1 MDVTSL
7 FIGIILILILI
18 IAAILYMWYRENS
31 KSRQELNNAYK
42 TMEKLSKFDPLTQ
55 LSNKNSMTDRI
66 EIEMIRMGR
75 TWRPFCLVMLVV
87 DNFRQI
93 NDKFG
98 RDSGNKILESLG
110 LILTKTLR
118 RQDTASRWEGEEF
131 LILLPETTLDG
142 GYTIAEKIRKAVEST
157 KVTYGDYVMAFTI
170 TLGVDIY
177 NKLGPANYTIRKAE
191 AALYEG
197 IKRGRNT
204 AIRSDDPGLDITEY
218 TGAND
223 ISAKEKL

>member
-1 MDVTSL
+1 MNTTSL
-7 FIGIILILILI
+7 LIGIILVLIFI
-18 IAAILYMWYRENS
+18 IAVILYMWNRENS
-31 KSRQELNNAYK
+31 KSRQELNAAYK
-42 TMEKLSKFDPLTQ
+42 MMERLSKYDPLTQ
-55 LSNKNSMTDRI
+55 LCNKNSMMDRI
-66 EIEMIRMGR
+66 EIEMIKMGR
-75 TWRPFCLVMLVV
+75 TWRPFCLVMIVV

-110 LILTKTLR
+110 LIMTKTLR

-131 LILLPETTLDG
+131 LILLPETALEG
-142 GYTIAEKIRKAVEST
+142 GYIISEKLRKAVEST
-157 KVTYGDYVMAFTI
+157 KVTYGDNVMNFTI

-197 IKRGRNT
+197 IKRGRNIV
-204 AIRSDDPGLDITEY
+204 IRSDDPDLSTSEY
-218 TGAND
+218 PE
-223 ISAKEKL
+223 SPK